1 MCATKLA
8 GVIKH
13 SFILRLEDFSEE
25 NLCKQASKILQSKWA
40 DEQEF
45 RWGSQRA
52 MLKRYA
58 IGVKVLAEEI
68 ELDSYAKRVLLVWF
82 VELLKEEFPERFGK
96 VGWLDR
102 QVGKAVEKEE
112 RKRERRR
119 KGFREL
125 R

>member
-1 MCATKLA
+1 
-8 GVIKH
+8 
-13 SFILRLEDFSEE
+13 
-25 NLCKQASKILQSKWA
+25 
-40 DEQEF
+40 
-45 RWGSQRA
+45 

-112 RKRERRR
+112 RKRGGLAPEGARVV
-119 KGFREL
+119 
-125 R
+125 

>member
-1 MCATKLA
+1 MN
-8 GVIKH
+8 IKH
-13 SFILRLEDFSEE
+13 SFILQLEDFSEE

-58 IGVKVLAEEI
+58 SGVKALAEAVEAV
-68 ELDSYAKRVLLVWF
+68 ELDTYAKRAVLVWF
-82 VELLKEEFPERFGK
+82 VEMLKEEFPERFGK

-102 QVGKAVEKEE
+102 QVGKEVEKEE
-112 RKRERRR
+112 RKQERRR
-119 KGFREL
+119 KGFRL
-125 R
+125 P